1 MALRADGWGGH
12 RSVSNRSKGRD
23 SSMMQLY
30 LIGLSAGFATALLYA
45 SVASGSLLSVV
56 LFYLAP
62 LPILIA
68 ALGWSHWAA
77 LIAAVVASAS
87 LAALFGAFFFIAFL
101 LGVGLP
107 AWWLGYLALL
117 ARPAATAPGG
127 LEWYPVGHL
136 VLWAAII
143 SALIVTAVMINF
155 GADEES
161 FRASLRR
168 GLERMFSP
176 SERSASGPAAPVPRP
191 ELSPLIELMIVALP
205 PAAAVLTT
213 VTGVANLWLA
223 KCIVKVS
230 GRLRR
235 PLPDLAAMQFP
246 AAAPAITAL
255 AIAAW
260 FLPGLPGTVGSV
272 FSASLLTAYAIL
284 GFAVLHAMTRGRG
297 GRPFVLS
304 GIYVAVIVFAWPALL
319 MSLLGLADTA
329 FDLRGRIDRKRNPPH
344 SGT

>member
-1 MALRADGWGGH
+1 
-12 RSVSNRSKGRD
+12 
-23 SSMMQLY
+23 MMQLY

-87 LAALFGAFFFIAFL
+87 LAAVFGAFFFIAFL
-101 LGVGLP
+101 LGIGLP

-117 ARPAATAPGG
+117 ARPSATAPGG

-176 SERSASGPAAPVPRP
+176 SERSASGRAAPEPRP
-191 ELSPLIELMIVALP
+191 ELSRLIELLIVALP

-260 FLPGLPGTVGSV
+260 FLPGPAWHGRQRVLRKPVDRLRHSGVRR
-272 FSASLLTAYAIL
+272 AARDDPRPRRP
-284 GFAVLHAMTRGRG
+284 AVRAERHLCRGHRF
-297 GRPFVLS
+297 RL
-304 GIYVAVIVFAWPALL
+304 A
-319 MSLLGLADTA
+319 GLADVA
-329 FDLRGRIDRKRNPPH
+329 IGPR
-344 SGT
+344 

>member
-1 MALRADGWGGH
+1 MVPWADGWDGR

-30 LIGLSAGFATALLYA
+30 LVGLAAGFATALLYA
-45 SVASGSLLSVV
+45 SVASGSLLSVL

-87 LAALFGAFFFIAFL
+87 LAAVFGAFFFIAFL
-101 LGVGLP
+101 FGVGLP

-136 VLWAAII
+136 VVWAAII
-143 SALIVTAVMINF
+143 SGLIVTAVMLNF
-155 GADEES
+155 GTDDES

-168 GLERMFSP
+168 GFERMFNLRAASG
-176 SERSASGPAAPVPRP
+176 ETRSAPRP
-191 ELSPLIELMIVALP
+191 ELSRLIEALIVVLP

-213 VTGVANLWLA
+213 ITSVANLWLA
-223 KCIVKVS
+223 ERIVKVS

-235 PLPDLAAMQFP
+235 PPPDLAAMQFP
-246 AAAPAITAL
+246 AFAPAITAL

-260 FLPGLPGTVGSV
+260 FLPGLPGMVGTV
-272 FSASLLTAYAIL
+272 FSASLLMAYAIL
-284 GFAVLHAMTRGRG
+284 GFAVLHAITRGLNS
-297 GRPFVLS
+297 RPFALS
-304 GIYVAVIVFAWPALL
+304 GIYVATIIFIWPVLA

-329 FDLRGRIDRKRNPPH
+329 FDLRGRAARRRPPSH
-344 SGT
+344 PGT